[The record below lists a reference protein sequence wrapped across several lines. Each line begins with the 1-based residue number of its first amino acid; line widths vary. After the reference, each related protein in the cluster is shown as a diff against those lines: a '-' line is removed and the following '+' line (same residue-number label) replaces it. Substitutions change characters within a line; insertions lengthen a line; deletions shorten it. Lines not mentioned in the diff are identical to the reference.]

1 MVKMK
6 SIIPFTKELDF
17 NAKVQEIT
25 SISLEREFEVEDGSV
40 VGNLYVTGDYKSHEI
55 SVNVTPFSFKIPFTI
70 EIPDNLD
77 KDSITIEISDFAYD
91 MNDDSKITVH
101 IELELEGTEV
111 VQEEVEEEIVDT
123 PVEVDSEEILKMMEE
138 RKEENQEKE
147 SEDEVLAE
155 DEDEILKDKTSEEEL
170 PKVHEER
177 DEVKKVEMDKE
188 SEDVIMQNIDQD
200 NEYTTYHIH
209 MVKEGETVETICTM
223 YNSNM
228 SLLMDYNDLNNLTPG
243 EKILIPSENE

>member
-1 MVKMK
+1 MK
-6 SIIPFTKELDF
+6 SVIPFTKELDF

-25 SISLEREFEVEDGSV
+25 SISLEREFSVEDGSV
-40 VGNLYVTGDYKSHEI
+40 VGNLFVSGDYKSHEI

-91 MNDDSKITVH
+91 MVDDSKITVH
-101 IELELEGTEV
+101 IELELEGNEI
-111 VQEEVEEEIVDT
+111 VQEVEEDEFVDV

-138 RKEENQEKE
+138 RKDEEIEKDQNEEDEKAQEEFIEENSTEN
-147 SEDEVLAE
+147 D
-155 DEDEILKDKTSEEEL
+155 D
-170 PKVHEER
+170 ER
-177 DEVKKVEMDKE
+177 DKVQEIEIVKE
-188 SEDVIMQNIDQD
+188 SEDVLMQNIDTD
-200 NEYTTYHIH
+200 SEYTTYHIH

-223 YNSNM
+223 YNSNIN
-228 SLLMDYNDLNNLTPG
+228 LLMDYNDLSNLTPG

>member
-1 MVKMK
+1 MK
-6 SIIPFTKELDF
+6 SVIPFTKELDF

-25 SISLEREFEVEDGSV
+25 SISLEREFSVEDGSV
-40 VGNLYVTGDYKSHEI
+40 VGNLFVTGDYKSHEI

-91 MNDDSKITVH
+91 MVDDSKITVH
-101 IELELEGTEV
+101 IELELEGNEI
-111 VQEEVEEEIVDT
+111 VQEVEEDEFVDV

-138 RKEENQEKE
+138 RKEEEAEKKQVE
-147 SEDEVLAE
+147 EDEEIQEEFIEE
-155 DEDEILKDKTSEEEL
+155 DLKENPTEND
-170 PKVHEER
+170 EER
-177 DEVKKVEMDKE
+177 DKVQEIEIIKE
-188 SEDVIMQNIDQD
+188 SEDVLMQNIDKD
-200 NEYTTYHIH
+200 SEYTTYHIH

-223 YNSNM
+223 YNSNIN
-228 SLLMDYNDLNNLTPG
+228 LLMDYNDLSNLTPG

>member
-1 MVKMK
+1 MK

>member
-1 MVKMK
+1 MK
-6 SIIPFTKELDF
+6 SVIPFTKELDF

-25 SISLEREFEVEDGSV
+25 SISLEREFSVEDGSV
-40 VGNLYVTGDYKSHEI
+40 VGNLFVTGDYKSHEI

-91 MNDDSKITVH
+91 MVDDSKITVH
-101 IELELEGTEV
+101 IELELEGNEI
-111 VQEEVEEEIVDT
+111 VQEVEEDELVDV

-138 RKEENQEKE
+138 RKEEEAEKKQAE
-147 SEDEVLAE
+147 EDEEIQEEFIEE
-155 DEDEILKDKTSEEEL
+155 DLKENPTEND
-170 PKVHEER
+170 EER
-177 DEVKKVEMDKE
+177 DKVQEIEIVKE
-188 SEDVIMQNIDQD
+188 SEDVLMQNIDKD
-200 NEYTTYHIH
+200 SEYTTYHIH

-223 YNSNM
+223 YNSNIN
-228 SLLMDYNDLNNLTPG
+228 LLMDYNDLSNLTPG

>member
-1 MVKMK
+1 MK
-6 SIIPFTKELDF
+6 SVIPFTKELDF

-25 SISLEREFEVEDGSV
+25 SISLEREFSVEDGSV
-40 VGNLYVTGDYKSHEI
+40 VGNLFVTGDYKSHEI

-91 MNDDSKITVH
+91 MVDDSKITVH
-101 IELELEGTEV
+101 IELELEGNEI
-111 VQEEVEEEIVDT
+111 VQEVEEDEFVDV

-138 RKEENQEKE
+138 RKDEEIEKDQNEEDEKAQEEFIEENSTEN
-147 SEDEVLAE
+147 D
-155 DEDEILKDKTSEEEL
+155 D
-170 PKVHEER
+170 ER
-177 DEVKKVEMDKE
+177 DKVQEIEIVKE
-188 SEDVIMQNIDQD
+188 SEDVLMQNIDTD
-200 NEYTTYHIH
+200 SEYTTYHIH

-223 YNSNM
+223 YNSNIN
-228 SLLMDYNDLNNLTPG
+228 LLMDYNDLSNLTPG